1 MKDDLLSVQNLRV
14 AFGSR
19 VVLRGLN
26 FEVSAGD
33 CLAIIGPNGSGK
45 TVLLKALQNLI
56 PYEGEIRWSRE
67 ARVGYVPQ
75 SVTVDRQIPL
85 KVSELMAAKARFLH
99 LADGEMQK
107 VFDELNLPPEFL
119 SAGIGTLSGGQL
131 QKTLIAYALLGR
143 PNVIL
148 FDEPTASLDELS
160 EERIYELIDQ
170 LQKRNG
176 ITVILVSH
184 DLSVVYQHASKVLCI
199 GKGKPCMGT
208 PKEILTPEMLEDI
221 YGAPHKFYSHIE
233 EHRT

>member
-1 MKDDLLSVQNLRV
+1 MADYLLSVRNLRV
-14 AFGSR
+14 AFGNH

-26 FEVSAGD
+26 FEVSSGE
-33 CLAIIGPNGSGK
+33 CLAIIGPNGTGK

-67 ARVGYVPQ
+67 AHVGYVPQ
-75 SVTVDRQIPL
+75 SVAVDRQIPL

-99 LADGEMQK
+99 LADSEMQQ
-107 VFDELNLPPEFL
+107 VVEQLNLSADFL
-119 SAGIGTLSGGQL
+119 SARLGNLSGGQL

-160 EERIYELIDQ
+160 EERIYELIHQ
-170 LQKRNG
+170 LQKRDG

-199 GKGKPCMGT
+199 GKGKPCTGT
-208 PKEILTPEMLEDI
+208 PKEILTPETLEDI
-221 YGAPHKFYSHIE
+221 YGAPQKFYSHIE